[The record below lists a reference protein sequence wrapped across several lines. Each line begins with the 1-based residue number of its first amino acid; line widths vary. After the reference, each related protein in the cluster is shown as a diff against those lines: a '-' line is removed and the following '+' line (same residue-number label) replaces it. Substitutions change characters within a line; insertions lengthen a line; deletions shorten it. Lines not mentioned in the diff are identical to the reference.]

1 MPKRPCWIALQ
12 WPPSPEPQAGDPL
25 ATQPPVEADA
35 GWVGWVGLW
44 ALQFTPQVA
53 RLEDAWL
60 LDVTATLR
68 LWGGLPRLL
77 QRLRAQWPEPSH
89 PLALAVAF
97 TPLGALARCRT
108 HPSRNA
114 LDDAACAES
123 PHLLTPAPLLTLPL
137 HSLSAW
143 HAQVPVLAR
152 LGVHTWAQLERLPRA
167 GVVRRWGAEGL
178 QALDQALGRRPQPLR
193 SIQAPPVFSH
203 TLELAQ
209 AQESAAALMGPV
221 RQLLA
226 ALHGWLVLRHQG
238 VCAVRWRWVHD
249 ARRDVPTHG
258 EWALHLAQPVQQ
270 LDHLQHLT
278 AEHLAQV
285 HWPAPVV
292 ALGLDTLDLAPW
304 APTTVEGLLSPGPTQ
319 ATLRHP
325 LRWTELLERLRAR
338 LGHDAVVQ
346 WQLQDTH
353 LSEASQRPR
362 PPTPSTATA
371 PARHRGA
378 APPAPEAPPWPCSPT
393 WLADPPVPLRLQG
406 DRPVYQ
412 GPLELLAGP
421 HRIEW
426 VQWPGAPEPL
436 HGQPL
441 PVTVRDHFLARS
453 PGAGL
458 VWVVRQPGPARPD
471 GVAHDAPAW
480 FLQGWMA

>member
-12 WPPSPEPQAGDPL
+12 WPPLPEPQAG
-25 ATQPPVEADA
+25 ADA
-35 GWVGWVGLW
+35 DWVGLW

-77 QRLRAQWPEPSH
+77 QRLRAQWPEPAR

-108 HPSRNA
+108 HPCRSA
-114 LDDAACAES
+114 SDDAACAEQ
-123 PHLLTPAPLLTLPL
+123 PELLSPAPLRALPL
-137 HSLSAW
+137 RSLSAW

-167 GVVRRWGAEGL
+167 GVVRRWGPEGL
-178 QALDQALGRRPQPLR
+178 RALDQALGRSPQPLR

-209 AQESAAALMGPV
+209 ALESAAALMGPA

-226 ALHGWLVLRHQG
+226 ALHGWLVQRHQG
-238 VCAVRWRWVHD
+238 VRAVRWRWEHD

-258 EWALHLAQPVQQ
+258 EWALRLAQPVQQ

-292 ALGLDTLDLAPW
+292 GLGLDTLDLAPW
-304 APTTVEGLLSPGPTQ
+304 VPTTAEGLLSPTPTHPP
-319 ATLRHP
+319 LRHP
-325 LRWTELLERLRAR
+325 HSWTELLERLRAR
-338 LGHDAVVQ
+338 LGNDAVVQ

-353 LSEASQRPR
+353 LSEASQQPL
-362 PPTPSTATA
+362 PPTPSTTEA
-371 PARHRGA
+371 PARHR
-378 APPAPEAPPWPCSPT
+378 PPARPVLEAPDTSVVPEACATALGPLAPT
-393 WLADPPVPLRLQG
+393 WLADPPQPLRLRG

-436 HGQPL
+436 RGQAP

-458 VWVVRQPGPARPD
+458 VWVYRQRRADAIEGQT
-471 GVAHDAPAW
+471 HDAPTW